1 MRNVDKT
8 GLDFFGEMAYSG
20 FSEDAASMYLAL
32 KSYLEKSFSDAE
44 KTHTVPI
51 EDIGLFE
58 TVRMALLR
66 NPNHEKCDPRY
77 KALHSEAVGWVQR
90 TLSDHFIDTNSEWT
104 KYLDDTWFDT
114 VSASENDDEASVK

>member
-1 MRNVDKT
+1 MKSIYKT

-20 FSEDAASMYLAL
+20 FSEDAANMYLAIRN
-32 KSYLEKSFSDAE
+32 YLEQSFSEAE
-44 KTHTVPI
+44 KTQTVPVA
-51 EDIGLFE
+51 DIGLFE
-58 TVRMALLR
+58 TVRIALLR

-77 KALHSEAVGWVQR
+77 KNRHSEAVGWVQR

-114 VSASENDDEASVK
+114 VSASENDDEADVK